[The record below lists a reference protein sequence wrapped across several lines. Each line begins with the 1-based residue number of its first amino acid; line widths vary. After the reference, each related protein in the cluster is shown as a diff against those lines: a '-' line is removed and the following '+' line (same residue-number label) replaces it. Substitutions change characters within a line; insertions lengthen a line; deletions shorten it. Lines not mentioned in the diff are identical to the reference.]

1 MWKMQLMGKS
11 KRKGKVER
19 RNVCRWKMKRKKKM
33 VENVSRWEKKMDRK
47 KQIKELEKR
56 IEKIDKIL
64 YENFYVTNM
73 IKRVSNFIN

>member
-1 MWKMQLMGKS
+1 M
-11 KRKGKVER
+11 R
-19 RNVCRWKMKRKKKM
+19 
-33 VENVSRWEKKMDRK
+33 KKMDRK

-73 IKRVSNFIN
+73 IKWVSNFIN

>member
-1 MWKMQLMGKS
+1 
-11 KRKGKVER
+11 
-19 RNVCRWKMKRKKKM
+19 
-33 VENVSRWEKKMDRK
+33 MDRK

-73 IKRVSNFIN
+73 IKWVSNFIN